1 MPPHSPYRSPRPQQ
15 QRPWPQQSEFR
26 EDCVSGDQELN
37 CCDTT
42 RHRRQ
47 GGRTSI
53 AKSAFICKNVHVH
66 INHGQQRVDVDVV
79 MLDAEECGQFEVGL
93 RGGLMHQEGREEMLG
108 EDVSAYTAI
117 ESLAPTGLQ

>member
-1 MPPHSPYRSPRPQQ
+1 
-15 QRPWPQQSEFR
+15 
-26 EDCVSGDQELN
+26 
-37 CCDTT
+37 
-42 RHRRQ
+42 
-47 GGRTSI
+47 
-53 AKSAFICKNVHVH
+53 
-66 INHGQQRVDVDVV
+66 